1 MEIIIHRINK
11 VKDLIEI
18 PSIYGV
24 EVDIRTKGSKLIL
37 NHEPFENGDKFENYL
52 ENYKNKTLVL
62 NLKEAGIENEVLKL
76 TKKYKIKSYFLLDV
90 EMPYLYLASKKN
102 QKNIAVRFSEYENIE
117 LSNYFKN
124 KVNWIWIDT
133 VSRLPINETNL
144 KIINKF
150 KSCIVCP
157 ERWGRS
163 SDIQKYKKLLKKLN
177 FKPTAVMTSKKFI
190 TAWEK

>member
-133 VSRLPINETNL
+133 VSRLPINKTNL